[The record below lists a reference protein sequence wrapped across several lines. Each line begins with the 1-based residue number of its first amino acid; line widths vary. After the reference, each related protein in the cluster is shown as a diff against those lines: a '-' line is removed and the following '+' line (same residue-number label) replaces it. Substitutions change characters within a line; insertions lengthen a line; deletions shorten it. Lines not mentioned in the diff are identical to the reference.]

1 MGDVIGTI
9 VGGLLAGLIIGPL
22 ARLVLPGKQ
31 DISFGMTIVVG
42 AVGAI
47 VGGFVAQA
55 LGVGQTPGVDWIKH
69 FIQIGVAAGVIVWY
83 LNTQGGKSASG

>member
-1 MGDVIGTI
+1 MGAALATVI
-9 VGGLLAGLIIGPL
+9 GGLLAGIIIGPL

-31 DISFGMTIVVG
+31 NLSMGVTIVVG

-55 LGVGQTPGVDWIKH
+55 LGVGDTRGIDWIKLL
-69 FIQIGVAAGVIVWY
+69 IQVGVAA
-83 LNTQGGKSASG
+83 ASIMVYGNMKRA